1 MFTALGHYSFI
12 TYNAN
17 VEKKLIMLKMKVPTL
32 WYKENNKMHILPINF
47 VYSNNFK

>member
-17 VEKKLIMLKMKVPTL
+17 VEKKLIMLKVKVPTL
-32 WYKENNKMHILPINF
+32 WYKEKQQEAYTANQLSLF
-47 VYSNNFK
+47 